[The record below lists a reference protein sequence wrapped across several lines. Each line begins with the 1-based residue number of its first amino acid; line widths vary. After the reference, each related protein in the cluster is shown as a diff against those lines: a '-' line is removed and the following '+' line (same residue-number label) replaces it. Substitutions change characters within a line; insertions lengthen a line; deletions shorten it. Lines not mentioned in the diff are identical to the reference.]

1 MDKEVSSA
9 KVGGGLCQWTPTQST
24 FVLTF
29 LSNIIAEGTKTT
41 IGFKKVHLNACAKAL
56 NDHSKLT
63 RTGDQV
69 ANHLKTW
76 KKKYTRIKYLKN
88 LSAALW
94 DENEFIV
101 SLDHEHYKEH
111 MAVRILLSLCI

>member
-1 MDKEVSSA
+1 MDKKVSSA

-24 FVLTF
+24 CVLTF
-29 LSNIIAEGTKTT
+29 LSNIVAEGTKTST
-41 IGFKKVHLNACAKAL
+41 GFNKVHLNACAKAL
-56 NDHSKLT
+56 NDHFKLT

-76 KKKYTRIKYLKN
+76 KKYTRNKYFNN
-88 LSAALW
+88 LSVALW

-111 MAVRILLSLCI
+111 MAV

>member
-56 NDHSKLT
+56 NDHS
-63 RTGDQV
+63 
-69 ANHLKTW
+69 
-76 KKKYTRIKYLKN
+76 
-88 LSAALW
+88 LW

-111 MAVRILLSLCI
+111 MVV

>member
-1 MDKEVSSA
+1 
-9 KVGGGLCQWTPTQST
+9 
-24 FVLTF
+24 VLTF
-29 LSNIIAEGTKTT
+29 LSNIIAEGTKTS

-56 NDHSKLT
+56 NDHFKLT

-76 KKKYTRIKYLKN
+76 KKYTRIKYLKN
-88 LSAALW
+88 LSVALW

-111 MAVRILLSLCI
+111 MVV